1 MNEKELNRFKKRLEN
16 LKQEILK
23 VIENEDQSS
32 DEALDEIDKASQ
44 LIEEEMGNLMS
55 NNFSNNLKL
64 VEEALKR
71 IENKEYGICQRC
83 SKPIPIGRLEVLPFA
98 LYCVKCQEEIEEQG
112 Y

>member
-1 MNEKELNRFKKRLEN
+1 MNEKELKRFKKRLEN

-23 VIENEDQSS
+23 VIEKEEQSN

-44 LIEEEMGNLMS
+44 LIEQEMGDLMS

-64 VEEALKR
+64 VEEALER

-83 SKPIPIGRLEVLPFA
+83 GKPIPTGRLEVLPFA